1 MNSLPSCH
9 RVDTVVIDGH
19 IAVATQERR
28 KKLSEPRSCRLTN
41 PREE

>member
-19 IAVATQERR
+19 IAVATQEGQKNSVSRAHAA
-28 KKLSEPRSCRLTN
+28 
-41 PREE
+41 